1 MLSIAI
7 CEDETC
13 FSAHIAKLLHR
24 YLADQHLNASIESY
38 SSGEELLTTGGFGV
52 FILMD
57 IELPGSNGME
67 IIAHLRERGCRG
79 QVIFITAYEK
89 YVFQAFDVDA
99 VHYILKPVEDE
110 KFFRAMGRAV
120 KRTEANC
127 ESVLLLTKNNLH
139 TKIFTK
145 DILYCEVYD
154 HKIFIETLYGRF
166 SYTGTLGSLE
176 KQLSGDFF
184 RCHRSYIVN
193 MSHVLDRNGEA
204 VTMAGGG
211 RILCPEEKN
220 RSLIADFWKCAEER
234 EFDEPAGD
242 FGPGI
247 LRMVAFV

>member
-38 SSGEELLTTGGFGV
+38 SSGEELLTTGRNPDI
-52 FILMD
+52 ILMD

-127 ESVLLLTKNNLH
+127 ESVLLLTKNNL
-139 TKIFTK
+139 
-145 DILYCEVYD
+145 
-154 HKIFIETLYGRF
+154 
-166 SYTGTLGSLE
+166 
-176 KQLSGDFF
+176 
-184 RCHRSYIVN
+184 
-193 MSHVLDRNGEA
+193 DRKS
-204 VTMAGGG
+204 V
-211 RILCPEEKN
+211 
-220 RSLIADFWKCAEER
+220 
-234 EFDEPAGD
+234 
-242 FGPGI
+242 
-247 LRMVAFV
+247 V

>member
-1 MLSIAI
+1 
-7 CEDETC
+7 
-13 FSAHIAKLLHR
+13 
-24 YLADQHLNASIESY
+24 
-38 SSGEELLTTGGFGV
+38 
-52 FILMD
+52 MD

-176 KQLSGDFF
+176 KQLRGDFF

-211 RILCPEEKN
+211 RIFVSRRK
-220 RSLIADFWKCAEER
+220 KQ
-234 EFDEPAGD
+234 EFDRRLLEMCRRE
-242 FGPGI
+242 GI
-247 LRMVAFV
+247 R